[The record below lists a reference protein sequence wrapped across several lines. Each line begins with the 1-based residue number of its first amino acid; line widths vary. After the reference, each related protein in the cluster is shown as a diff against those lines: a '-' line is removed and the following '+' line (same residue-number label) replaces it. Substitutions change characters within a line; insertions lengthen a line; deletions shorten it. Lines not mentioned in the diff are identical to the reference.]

1 MVNDTDFKFISQ
13 KEKTNKFSLNEDEDD
28 LTHFGQSLSSIEK
41 FEEPLVSEDEEDGGR
56 IDGQSYYVIYFY
68 RIFFGLQKF

>member
-1 MVNDTDFKFISQ
+1 MIYLVYGKYNTDFKLISQ

-41 FEEPLVSEDEEDGGR
+41 FEEPLVSEDEVDGGR
-56 IDGQSYYVIYFY
+56 IDDLSNYVIY
-68 RIFFGLQKF
+68 

>member
-1 MVNDTDFKFISQ
+1 MIYLVYGKYNTDFKLISQ

-56 IDGQSYYVIYFY
+56 IDGLSNYVIY
-68 RIFFGLQKF
+68 

>member
-1 MVNDTDFKFISQ
+1 MIYLVYGKYNTDFKLISQ
-13 KEKTNKFSLNEDEDD
+13 KEKTNKFSLNEEEDD

-56 IDGQSYYVIYFY
+56 IDGQSNYVIY
-68 RIFFGLQKF
+68 